1 MKNKEFIAFKFGAG
15 QKVLYKGKEY
25 DLVSVDFEEQLIGF
39 IDETNNLSDTV
50 TWVRCENCE
59 II

>member
-1 MKNKEFIAFKFGAG
+1 MTNQEFVTFKFKAG

-25 DLVSVDFEEQLIGF
+25 DLVSVDFEEQLVGF
-39 IDETNNLSDTV
+39 FYNNGDEQLN
-50 TWVRCENCE
+50 WVRYENCE